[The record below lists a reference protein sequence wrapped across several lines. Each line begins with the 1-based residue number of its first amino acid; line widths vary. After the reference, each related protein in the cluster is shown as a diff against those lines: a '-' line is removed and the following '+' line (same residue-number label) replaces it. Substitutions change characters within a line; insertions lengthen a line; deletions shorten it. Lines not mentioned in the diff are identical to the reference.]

1 MLDWLTNISNDGI
14 ALARVVVI
22 LVAIISVII
31 TYYKTQA
38 LVPVLGAALVAGIA
52 IWAVSPAGLT
62 QLENWIGSDANAS
75 APISPA
81 PEVLEAPVVLE
92 IPGGEPPP
100 LVLAASVGGPV

>member
-1 MLDWLTNISNDGI
+1 MLDWLTNISNEGI

-62 QLENWIGSDANAS
+62 QLENWIGSDATAT
-75 APISPA
+75 APVSPA
-81 PEVLEAPVVLE
+81 PVVVEAD
-92 IPGGEPPP
+92 GGASLP
-100 LVLAASVGGPV
+100 LVPTVYVGGPA

>member
-38 LVPVLGAALVAGIA
+38 LVPVLGAVLVAGVA

-62 QLENWIGSDANAS
+62 QLENWIGSDANAGAM
-75 APISPA
+75 AP
-81 PEVLEAPVVLE
+81 APVVLE
-92 IPGGEPPP
+92 IPGGEPSP
-100 LVLAASVGGPV
+100 LVLAASAGGPV